1 MTIWERIKYWFI
13 MTFLSIDSK
22 PEEYQEVY
30 SEMQRIRKE
39 HNLP

>member
-1 MTIWERIKYWFI
+1 MSIWERIKLWYI
-13 MTFLSIDSK
+13 MTFFSIDDK
-22 PEEYQEVY
+22 DEYQEVY

>member
-1 MTIWERIKYWFI
+1 MTLWERIKLWFT
-13 MTFLSIDSK
+13 MLVLSQEK

-39 HNLP
+39 NGLP

>member
-1 MTIWERIKYWFI
+1 MSIWERIKLWYI
-13 MTFLSIDSK
+13 MTFFSIDDK
-22 PEEYQEVY
+22 NEYQEVY